1 MFWLLCLHALGD
13 LLLRAWTMPIREAAA
28 VAGSTYDDL
37 EENLL
42 PRCHGG
48 NLVEVS
54 SISVYGYGKQEAI
67 VWSVFWLGY

>member
-1 MFWLLCLHALGD
+1 
-13 LLLRAWTMPIREAAA
+13 MPIREAAA